1 MTDDRSPLARSYRV
15 SHDVVHGKLDELR
28 ALLAAPLA
36 LGAHIGESPLDVRD
50 LERPQPVFEIE
61 MLRDQGFD
69 LAANGGTGA
78 PRSGAGG
85 APLPARGRP
94 RARKLCDRPG
104 PG

>member
-69 LAANGGTGA
+69 LAANGGMCALGY
-78 PRSGAGG
+78 GAG
-85 APLPARGRP
+85 RGLLC
-94 RARKLCDRPG
+94 ACGCLEFKLLFVEPVA
-104 PG
+104 